1 MINGYN
7 IRKING
13 EEILCLYLD
22 LSSEF
27 ANLDSKKNKN
37 LKSEIKKYIK
47 KNKINFKG
55 VKVALVIGGFLVG
68 TVMLNSIKQP
78 DDNFNNKNNIVAIMN
93 EVHDNITSNNTL
105 QEDETKEEN
114 VVLQDSDVNVDDK
127 VNNVDNNTTNQIN
140 KEEINSNNNNV
151 VKENNNKVEVKKE
164 EDIVKEEV
172 IDNNIYVNVRR
183 NNGNIEK
190 YELEEYIIGVVGA
203 EMPASFNKE
212 ALKAQSVVARTY
224 ALKSIKNNKQ
234 LTSDNNTQNFKDNNE
249 LKKMWGSSYN
259 TYYNKI
265 KSAVLETK
273 GLYLSYNNDYVDAV
287 YHSTSN
293 GNTEDAVYVWGNSVP
308 YLKSVSSEYD
318 NTNKNYNSSI
328 TLTYNEISNKLKNSI
343 DSNTK
348 FNIISRTSGNRVKE
362 IEINGTTYSGVEFRK
377 LLNLRSADFSI
388 ENNGANVVIS
398 TNGYGHGVGMSQY
411 GANGM
416 ANNGSSYTDILLH
429 YYTGVSIKNI
439 Y

>member
-13 EEILCLYLD
+13 EEVLCLYLD

-27 ANLDSKKNKN
+27 ANLDSKKNKS
-37 LKSEIKKYIK
+37 LKKDIKKYIK

-55 VKVALVIGGFLVG
+55 VKVALIIGGFLVG
-68 TVMLNSIKQP
+68 TVILNNVNQS
-78 DDNFNNKNNIVAIMN
+78 DNNFNNENNIVAIMN
-93 EVHDNITSNNTL
+93 EEHENIIDSNTL
-105 QEDETKEEN
+105 QEDENKEED
-114 VVLQDSDVNVDDK
+114 VVVQDSDVNVE
-127 VNNVDNNTTNQIN
+127 NNTTNQIN
-140 KEEINSNNNNV
+140 KEDIKNHNNV
-151 VKENNNKVEVKKE
+151 VKESNNKVEVKKE

-234 LTSDNNTQNFKDNNE
+234 LTSDNSTQNFKDNNE

-273 GLYLSYNNDYVDAV
+273 GLYLSYNNDYADAV

-318 NTNKNYNSSI
+318 NTNKNYNSII

-429 YYTGVSIKNI
+429 YYTGVAIKNI

>member
-13 EEILCLYLD
+13 EEVLCLYLD

-27 ANLDSKKNKN
+27 ANLDSKKNKS
-37 LKSEIKKYIK
+37 LKKDIKKYIK

-55 VKVALVIGGFLVG
+55 VKVALIIGGFLVG
-68 TVMLNSIKQP
+68 TVMLNNVNQS
-78 DDNFNNKNNIVAIMN
+78 DNNFNNENNIVAIMN
-93 EVHDNITSNNTL
+93 EEHENIIDSNTL
-105 QEDETKEEN
+105 QEDENKEEY
-114 VVLQDSDVNVDDK
+114 VVVQDSDVNVE
-127 VNNVDNNTTNQIN
+127 NNTTNQIN
-140 KEEINSNNNNV
+140 KEDIKNHNNV
-151 VKENNNKVEVKKE
+151 VKESNNKVEVKKE

-234 LTSDNNTQNFKDNNE
+234 LTTDNSTQNFKDNNE

-293 GNTEDAVYVWGNSVP
+293 GNTEDAVYVWGNSVT

-318 NTNKNYNSSI
+318 NTNKNYNSII

>member
-13 EEILCLYLD
+13 EEVLCLYLD

-27 ANLDSKKNKN
+27 ANLDSKNNKS
-37 LKSEIKKYIK
+37 LKSDIKKYIK

-55 VKVALVIGGFLVG
+55 VKVALIIGGFLVG
-68 TVMLNSIKQP
+68 TVILNSVNQP
-78 DDNFNNKNNIVAIMN
+78 NNNFNNKSSIVAIMN
-93 EVHDNITSNNTL
+93 EEHDNITSDNTL
-105 QEDETKEEN
+105 QEDEIKEEDA
-114 VVLQDSDVNVDDK
+114 VLQDSDDNVDNK
-127 VNNVDNNTTNQIN
+127 VNNVENNTKNQIN
-140 KEEINSNNNNV
+140 KEKVKNKDNV
-151 VKENNNKVEVKKE
+151 VKESNNKVEVKKE

-190 YELEEYIIGVVGA
+190 YELEEYIIGVVSA

-234 LTSDNNTQNFKDNNE
+234 LTSDNSTQNFKDNNE
-249 LKKMWGSSYN
+249 LKKMWGINYN
-259 TYYNKI
+259 TYHNKI

-318 NTNKNYNSSI
+318 NTNKNYSSSI

-388 ENNGANVVIS
+388 ENNGANIVIS

>member
-13 EEILCLYLD
+13 EEVLCLYLD

-27 ANLDSKKNKN
+27 ANLDSKKNKS
-37 LKSEIKKYIK
+37 LKKDIKKYIN

-55 VKVALVIGGFLVG
+55 VKVALIIGGFLVG
-68 TVMLNSIKQP
+68 TVMLNNIKQL
-78 DDNFNNKNNIVAIMN
+78 DNSFNNNNSIVAIMN
-93 EVHDNITSNNTL
+93 EEHENIIYNNTL
-105 QEDETKEEN
+105 QEDENKEED
-114 VVLQDSDVNVDDK
+114 VVVQDSDVNVE
-127 VNNVDNNTTNQIN
+127 NNTTNQIN
-140 KEEINSNNNNV
+140 KEDIKNHNNV
-151 VKENNNKVEVKKE
+151 VKESNNKVEVKKE

-234 LTSDNNTQNFKDNNE
+234 LTSDNSTQNFKDNNE

-318 NTNKNYNSSI
+318 NTNKNYNSII

>member
-13 EEILCLYLD
+13 EEVLCLYLD

-27 ANLDSKKNKN
+27 ANLNSKKNKS
-37 LKSEIKKYIK
+37 LKKDIKKYIK

-55 VKVALVIGGFLVG
+55 VKVALIIGGFLVG
-68 TVMLNSIKQP
+68 TVMLNNVNQS
-78 DDNFNNKNNIVAIMN
+78 DNNFNNENNIVAIMN
-93 EVHDNITSNNTL
+93 EEHENIIDSNTL
-105 QEDETKEEN
+105 QEDENKEEY
-114 VVLQDSDVNVDDK
+114 VVVQDSDVNVE
-127 VNNVDNNTTNQIN
+127 NNTTNQIN
-140 KEEINSNNNNV
+140 KEDIKNHNNV
-151 VKENNNKVEVKKE
+151 VKESNNKVEVKKE

-234 LTSDNNTQNFKDNNE
+234 LTTDNSTQNFKDNNE

-273 GLYLSYNNDYVDAV
+273 GLYLSYNNDYADAV

-318 NTNKNYNSSI
+318 NTNKNYNSII
-328 TLTYNEISNKLKNSI
+328 TLTYNEISTKLKNSI

-416 ANNGSSYTDILLH
+416 ANNGSSYRDILLH

>member
-1 MINGYN
+1 M
-7 IRKING
+7 
-13 EEILCLYLD
+13 LCLYLD

-27 ANLDSKKNKN
+27 ANLDPKKNRNIKKN
-37 LKSEIKKYIK
+37 IEKYIK

-55 VKVALVIGGFLVG
+55 VKVALIIGGFLVG
-68 TVMLNSIKQP
+68 TIMLNNKKQL
-78 DDNFNNKNNIVAIMN
+78 DNSFNNKSSIVAIMN
-93 EVHDNITSNNTL
+93 EEHDNIIDNNTL

-114 VVLQDSDVNVDDK
+114 VVLQDSDDNIDNK
-127 VNNVDNNTTNQIN
+127 VNNVENNTINQIN
-140 KEEINSNNNNV
+140 KEDIKNYNNV
-151 VKENNNKVEVKKE
+151 VKESSNKVEVKKE

-190 YELEEYIIGVVGA
+190 YELEEYIIGVVSA

-224 ALKSIKNNKQ
+224 ALKSIKSNKQ
-234 LTSDNNTQNFKDNNE
+234 LTSDNSTQNFKDNNE
-249 LKKMWGSSYN
+249 LKKMWEINYN

-318 NTNKNYNSSI
+318 NTNKNYNSTI

-416 ANNGSSYTDILLH
+416 ANNGSSYRDILLH

>member
-37 LKSEIKKYIK
+37 LKKEIKKYIK

-55 VKVALVIGGFLVG
+55 VKVALIIGGFLVG

-78 DDNFNNKNNIVAIMN
+78 DDNFNNKNSIVAIMN
-93 EVHDNITSNNTL
+93 EEHENIIDNNTL
-105 QEDETKEEN
+105 QEDENKEEN
-114 VVLQDSDVNVDDK
+114 VVLQDSDDNIDNK
-127 VNNVDNNTTNQIN
+127 ANNVENNTINQIN
-140 KEEINSNNNNV
+140 KKKVKNRDNV
-151 VKENNNKVEVKKE
+151 VKESNNKVEVKKE

-234 LTSDNNTQNFKDNNE
+234 LTSDNSTQNFKDNNE

-318 NTNKNYNSSI
+318 NTNKNYNSTI

-416 ANNGSSYTDILLH
+416 ANNGSSYRDILLH

>member
-13 EEILCLYLD
+13 EEVLCLYLD

-27 ANLDSKKNKN
+27 ANLDSKKNKP
-37 LKSEIKKYIK
+37 LKKDIKKYIK
-47 KNKINFKG
+47 KNKITFKG
-55 VKVALVIGGFLVG
+55 VKVALIIGGFLVG
-68 TVMLNSIKQP
+68 TVMLNNVNQS
-78 DDNFNNKNNIVAIMN
+78 DNNFNNKNNIVAIMN
-93 EVHDNITSNNTL
+93 EEHENKIDNNTL
-105 QEDETKEEN
+105 QEDEDKEED
-114 VVLQDSDVNVDDK
+114 VVVQDSDVNVDNK
-127 VNNVDNNTTNQIN
+127 VNNVENNTTNQIN
-140 KEEINSNNNNV
+140 KEEIKNKDNV

-212 ALKAQSVVARTY
+212 ALKAQSVVARTF

-234 LTSDNNTQNFKDNNE
+234 LTSDNSTQNFKDNNE

-293 GNTEDAVYVWGNSVP
+293 GNTEDAVYVWGNTVP

-388 ENNGANVVIS
+388 ENNGANVVIN

>member
-13 EEILCLYLD
+13 EEVLCLYLD

-37 LKSEIKKYIK
+37 LKKEIKKYIK

-68 TVMLNSIKQP
+68 TIMLNNIKQP
-78 DDNFNNKNNIVAIMN
+78 DNNFNNNNSIVAIMN
-93 EVHDNITSNNTL
+93 EEHDDITSNNTL
-105 QEDETKEEN
+105 QEDENKEED
-114 VVLQDSDVNVDDK
+114 VVVQDSDVNVE
-127 VNNVDNNTTNQIN
+127 NNAANQIN
-140 KEEINSNNNNV
+140 KEEVKNYNNV
-151 VKENNNKVEVKKE
+151 VKESSNKVEVKKE

-224 ALKSIKNNKQ
+224 ALKSIKSNKQ
-234 LTSDNNTQNFKDNNE
+234 LTSDNSTQNFKDNNE
-249 LKKMWGSSYN
+249 LKKMWGINYN

-318 NTNKNYNSSI
+318 NTNKNYNSTI

-416 ANNGSSYTDILLH
+416 ANNGSSYRDILLH

>member
-13 EEILCLYLD
+13 EEVLCLYLD

-37 LKSEIKKYIK
+37 LKKEIKKYIK

-68 TVMLNSIKQP
+68 TVMLNNIKQI
-78 DDNFNNKNNIVAIMN
+78 DNNSNNNNSIVAIMN
-93 EVHDNITSNNTL
+93 EEHNDITSNNTL
-105 QEDETKEEN
+105 QEDETKEEDA
-114 VVLQDSDVNVDDK
+114 VLQDSDVDVDNK
-127 VNNVDNNTTNQIN
+127 VNNVENNTTSQIN
-140 KEEINSNNNNV
+140 KEEVKNKNNV

-234 LTSDNNTQNFKDNNE
+234 LTTDNSTQNFKDNNE

-318 NTNKNYNSSI
+318 NTNKNYNSTL

>member
-1 MINGYN
+1 M
-7 IRKING
+7 
-13 EEILCLYLD
+13 LCLYLD

-27 ANLDSKKNKN
+27 ANLDSKTNKS
-37 LKSEIKKYIK
+37 LKSDIKKYIK

-55 VKVALVIGGFLVG
+55 VKVALIIGGFLVG
-68 TVMLNSIKQP
+68 TVMLNNVNQP
-78 DDNFNNKNNIVAIMN
+78 NNDFNNKSSIVAIMN
-93 EVHDNITSNNTL
+93 EEHDNITSDNTL

-114 VVLQDSDVNVDDK
+114 AVLQDSDVSVDNR
-127 VNNVDNNTTNQIN
+127 VNNVENNTKNQIN
-140 KEEINSNNNNV
+140 KEEIRNNNNV
-151 VKENNNKVEVKKE
+151 VKESNNKVEVKKE

-172 IDNNIYVNVRR
+172 IDNNIYINVRR

-234 LTSDNNTQNFKDNNE
+234 LTSDNSTQNFKDNNE

-318 NTNKNYNSSI
+318 NTNKNYSSSI

-416 ANNGSSYTDILLH
+416 ANNGSIYTDILLH

>member
-13 EEILCLYLD
+13 EEVLCLYLD

-27 ANLDSKKNKN
+27 ANLDSKKNKS
-37 LKSEIKKYIK
+37 LKKDIKKYIK

-55 VKVALVIGGFLVG
+55 VKVALIIGGFLVG
-68 TVMLNSIKQP
+68 TVMLNNVNQS
-78 DDNFNNKNNIVAIMN
+78 DNNFNNENNIVAIMN
-93 EVHDNITSNNTL
+93 EEHENIIDSNTL
-105 QEDETKEEN
+105 QEDENKEED
-114 VVLQDSDVNVDDK
+114 VVVQDSDVNVE
-127 VNNVDNNTTNQIN
+127 NNTTNQIN
-140 KEEINSNNNNV
+140 KEDIKNHNNV
-151 VKENNNKVEVKKE
+151 VKESNNKVEVKKE

-234 LTSDNNTQNFKDNNE
+234 LTSDNSTQNFKDNNE

-273 GLYLSYNNDYVDAV
+273 GLYLSYNNDYADAV

-318 NTNKNYNSSI
+318 NTNKNYNSII

>member
-13 EEILCLYLD
+13 EEVLCLYLD

-27 ANLDSKKNKN
+27 ANLDSKKNKS
-37 LKSEIKKYIK
+37 LKKDIKKYIK

-55 VKVALVIGGFLVG
+55 VKVALIIGGFLVG

-93 EVHDNITSNNTL
+93 EEHENIIDNNTL
-105 QEDETKEEN
+105 QKDETKEEN
-114 VVLQDSDVNVDDK
+114 IVLQDSDDNVDNK
-127 VNNVDNNTTNQIN
+127 VNNVENNSINQIN
-140 KEEINSNNNNV
+140 KKEINNKDNV

-212 ALKAQSVVARTY
+212 ALKAQCVVARTY

-234 LTSDNNTQNFKDNNE
+234 LTSDNSTQNFKDNNE

-308 YLKSVSSEYD
+308 YLKSVSSDYD
-318 NTNKNYNSSI
+318 NTNKKYNSTI

-416 ANNGSSYTDILLH
+416 ANNGSSYRDILLH

>member
-13 EEILCLYLD
+13 EEVLCLYLD

-27 ANLDSKKNKN
+27 ANLDSEKNKS
-37 LKSEIKKYIK
+37 LKKDIKKYIK

-68 TVMLNSIKQP
+68 TIMLNNIKQP
-78 DDNFNNKNNIVAIMN
+78 DNNFNNNNSIVAIMN
-93 EVHDNITSNNTL
+93 EEHDDITSNNTL
-105 QEDETKEEN
+105 QEDENKEEN
-114 VVLQDSDVNVDDK
+114 VVLQDSDDNIDNK
-127 VNNVDNNTTNQIN
+127 VNNLENNTTNQIN
-140 KEEINSNNNNV
+140 KEEVKNYNNV
-151 VKENNNKVEVKKE
+151 VKESSNKVEVKKE

-234 LTSDNNTQNFKDNNE
+234 LTSDNSTQNFKDNNE
-249 LKKMWGSSYN
+249 LKKMWGINYK

-265 KSAVLETK
+265 KSTVLETK

-318 NTNKNYNSSI
+318 NTNKNYNITI
-328 TLTYNEISNKLKNSI
+328 TLTYNEISNKLKNNI

-348 FNIISRTSGNRVKE
+348 FNIISKTSGNRVKE

-416 ANNGSSYTDILLH
+416 ANNGSSYRDILLH

>member
-13 EEILCLYLD
+13 EEVLCLYLD

-27 ANLDSKKNKN
+27 ADLDSKKNKN
-37 LKSEIKKYIK
+37 LKKEIKKYIK

-68 TVMLNSIKQP
+68 TIMLNNIKQP
-78 DDNFNNKNNIVAIMN
+78 DNNFNNNNSIVAIMN
-93 EVHDNITSNNTL
+93 EEHDDITSNNTL
-105 QEDETKEEN
+105 QEDENKEED
-114 VVLQDSDVNVDDK
+114 VVVQDSDVNVE
-127 VNNVDNNTTNQIN
+127 NNAANQIN
-140 KEEINSNNNNV
+140 KEEVKNYNNV
-151 VKENNNKVEVKKE
+151 VKKSNNKVEVKKE

-224 ALKSIKNNKQ
+224 ALKSIKSNKQ
-234 LTSDNNTQNFKDNNE
+234 LTSDNSTQNFKDNNE
-249 LKKMWGSSYN
+249 LKKMWGINYN

-318 NTNKNYNSSI
+318 NTNKNYNSTI

-416 ANNGSSYTDILLH
+416 ANNGSSYRDILLH

>member
-13 EEILCLYLD
+13 EEVLCLYLD

-27 ANLDSKKNKN
+27 ANLDSKKNKS
-37 LKSEIKKYIK
+37 LKKDIKKYIK

-55 VKVALVIGGFLVG
+55 VKVALIIGGFLVG
-68 TVMLNSIKQP
+68 TVMLNNVNQS
-78 DDNFNNKNNIVAIMN
+78 DNNFNNENNIVAIMN
-93 EVHDNITSNNTL
+93 EEHQNIIDSNTL
-105 QEDETKEEN
+105 QEDENKEEY
-114 VVLQDSDVNVDDK
+114 VVVQDSDVNVE
-127 VNNVDNNTTNQIN
+127 DNATNQIN
-140 KEEINSNNNNV
+140 KEDIKNHNNV
-151 VKENNNKVEVKKE
+151 VKESSNKVEVKKE

-234 LTSDNNTQNFKDNNE
+234 LTSDNSTQNFKDNNE

-293 GNTEDAVYVWGNSVP
+293 GNTEDAVYVWENSVP

-318 NTNKNYNSSI
+318 NTNKNYNSII

>member
-13 EEILCLYLD
+13 EEVLCLYLD

-27 ANLDSKKNKN
+27 ANLDSKKNKS
-37 LKSEIKKYIK
+37 LKKDIKKYIK
-47 KNKINFKG
+47 KNKITFKG
-55 VKVALVIGGFLVG
+55 VKVALIIGGFLVG
-68 TVMLNSIKQP
+68 TVMLNNVNQS
-78 DDNFNNKNNIVAIMN
+78 DNNFNNKNNIVAIMN
-93 EVHDNITSNNTL
+93 EEHENKIDNNTL
-105 QEDETKEEN
+105 QEDENKEED
-114 VVLQDSDVNVDDK
+114 VVVQDSDVNVDNK
-127 VNNVDNNTTNQIN
+127 VNNVENNTTNQIN
-140 KEEINSNNNNV
+140 KEEIKNEDNV

-172 IDNNIYVNVRR
+172 IDNNIYINVRR

-234 LTSDNNTQNFKDNNE
+234 LTSDNSTQNFKDNNE

-318 NTNKNYNSSI
+318 NTNKNYNSII

>member
-27 ANLDSKKNKN
+27 ANLDSKKNKS
-37 LKSEIKKYIK
+37 LKKNIKKYIK
-47 KNKINFKG
+47 KNKITFKG
-55 VKVALVIGGFLVG
+55 VKVALIIGGFLVG
-68 TVMLNSIKQP
+68 TVMLNNVNQF
-78 DDNFNNKNNIVAIMN
+78 DNNFNNKNNIVAIMN
-93 EVHDNITSNNTL
+93 EEHDDIIDNNTL
-105 QEDETKEEN
+105 QENENKEED
-114 VVLQDSDVNVDDK
+114 VVVQDSDVE
-127 VNNVDNNTTNQIN
+127 NNTTNQIN
-140 KEEINSNNNNV
+140 KKKVKNRDNV
-151 VKENNNKVEVKKE
+151 VKESNNKVEVKKE

-234 LTSDNNTQNFKDNNE
+234 LTSDNSTQNFKDNNE

-265 KSAVLETK
+265 KSAVLDTK

-308 YLKSVSSEYD
+308 YLKSVSSDYD
-318 NTNKNYNSSI
+318 NTNKNYNSTI

-416 ANNGSSYTDILLH
+416 ANNGSSYRDILLH

>member
-13 EEILCLYLD
+13 EEVLCLYLD

-37 LKSEIKKYIK
+37 FKKEIIKYIK

-55 VKVALVIGGFLVG
+55 VKVALIIGGFLVG
-68 TVMLNSIKQP
+68 TVILNSVNQP
-78 DDNFNNKNNIVAIMN
+78 NNNFNNKSSIVAIMN
-93 EVHDNITSNNTL
+93 EEHDNITSDNTL
-105 QEDETKEEN
+105 QEDEIKEEDA
-114 VVLQDSDVNVDDK
+114 VLQDSDDNVDNK
-127 VNNVDNNTTNQIN
+127 VNNVENNTKNQIN
-140 KEEINSNNNNV
+140 KEKVKNKDNV
-151 VKENNNKVEVKKE
+151 VKESNNKVEVKKE
-164 EDIVKEEV
+164 EDIVKEKV

-190 YELEEYIIGVVGA
+190 YELEEYIIGVVSA

-234 LTSDNNTQNFKDNNE
+234 LTSDNSTQNFKDNNE

-318 NTNKNYNSSI
+318 NTNKNYSSSI

-348 FNIISRTSGNRVKE
+348 FNIISKTSGNRVKE

-388 ENNGANVVIS
+388 ENNGVNVVIS

>member
-13 EEILCLYLD
+13 EEVLCLYLD

-27 ANLDSKKNKN
+27 ANLDSKKNKS
-37 LKSEIKKYIK
+37 LKKDIKKYIK
-47 KNKINFKG
+47 KNKITFKG
-55 VKVALVIGGFLVG
+55 VKVALIIGGFLVG
-68 TVMLNSIKQP
+68 TVMLNNVNQP
-78 DDNFNNKNNIVAIMN
+78 DNNFYNKNNIVAIMN
-93 EVHDNITSNNTL
+93 EEHENMIDNNTL
-105 QEDETKEEN
+105 QEDENKEED
-114 VVLQDSDVNVDDK
+114 VVVQDSDVNVDNK
-127 VNNVDNNTTNQIN
+127 VNNVENNTTNQIN
-140 KEEINSNNNNV
+140 KEEIKNKDNV
-151 VKENNNKVEVKKE
+151 VKESNNKVEVKKE

-203 EMPASFNKE
+203 EMPVSFNKE

-224 ALKSIKNNKQ
+224 ALKSIKNNKH
-234 LTSDNNTQNFKDNNE
+234 LTSDNSTQNFKDNNE

-293 GNTEDAVYVWGNSVP
+293 GNTEDAVYVWGNTVP

>member
-68 TVMLNSIKQP
+68 TVMLNNIKQP
-78 DDNFNNKNNIVAIMN
+78 DNSFNNNSIVAIMN
-93 EVHDNITSNNTL
+93 EEHDNITSNNTL

-234 LTSDNNTQNFKDNNE
+234 LTSDNSTQNFKDNNE

-318 NTNKNYNSSI
+318 NTNKNYSSSI

-348 FNIISRTSGNRVKE
+348 FNIISKTSGNRVKE

-388 ENNGANVVIS
+388 ENNGVNVVIS

>member
-13 EEILCLYLD
+13 EEVLCLYLD

-37 LKSEIKKYIK
+37 LKKEIKKYIK

-55 VKVALVIGGFLVG
+55 VKVALIIGGFLVG
-68 TVMLNSIKQP
+68 TIMLNNKKQL
-78 DDNFNNKNNIVAIMN
+78 DNSFNNKSSIVAIMN
-93 EVHDNITSNNTL
+93 EEHDNIIDNNTL

-114 VVLQDSDVNVDDK
+114 VVLQDSDDNIDNK
-127 VNNVDNNTTNQIN
+127 VNNVENNSTNQIN
-140 KEEINSNNNNV
+140 KEDIKNNNNV
-151 VKENNNKVEVKKE
+151 VKESSNKVEVKKE

-190 YELEEYIIGVVGA
+190 YELEEYIIGVVSA

-224 ALKSIKNNKQ
+224 ALKSIKSNKQ
-234 LTSDNNTQNFKDNNE
+234 LTSDNSTQNFKDNNE
-249 LKKMWGSSYN
+249 LKKMWEINYN

-318 NTNKNYNSSI
+318 NTNKNYNSTI

-416 ANNGSSYTDILLH
+416 ANNGSSYRDILLH

>member
-27 ANLDSKKNKN
+27 ANLDSKKNKS
-37 LKSEIKKYIK
+37 LKKNIKKYIK
-47 KNKINFKG
+47 KNKITFKG
-55 VKVALVIGGFLVG
+55 VKVALIIGGFLVG
-68 TVMLNSIKQP
+68 TVMLNNVNQF
-78 DDNFNNKNNIVAIMN
+78 DNNFNNKNNIVAIMN
-93 EVHDNITSNNTL
+93 EEHDDIIDNNTL
-105 QEDETKEEN
+105 QEDESKEEDA
-114 VVLQDSDVNVDDK
+114 VLQDSDVNVDNRA
-127 VNNVDNNTTNQIN
+127 NNVENNTTDQIN
-140 KEEINSNNNNV
+140 KEKVKNKDNV
-151 VKENNNKVEVKKE
+151 VKESNNKVEVKKE

-234 LTSDNNTQNFKDNNE
+234 LTSDNSTQNFKDNNE

-265 KSAVLETK
+265 KSAVLDTK

-308 YLKSVSSEYD
+308 YLKSVSSDYD
-318 NTNKNYNSSI
+318 NTNKNYNSTI

-416 ANNGSSYTDILLH
+416 ANNGSSYRDILLH

>member
-7 IRKING
+7 IRNING
-13 EEILCLYLD
+13 EEVLCLYLD
-22 LSSEF
+22 LYSEF
-27 ANLDSKKNKN
+27 ANLNSQENKSIKKI
-37 LKSEIKKYIK
+37 IKKYIK
-47 KNKINFKG
+47 KNRISFKG
-55 VKVALVIGGFLVG
+55 VKVALIIGGFLVG
-68 TVMLNSIKQP
+68 TVMLNNIKQP
-78 DDNFNNKNNIVAIMN
+78 DNSFNNKSSIVAIMN
-93 EVHDNITSNNTL
+93 EEQDNLDNNSIE
-105 QEDETKEEN
+105 QENEN
-114 VVLQDSDVNVDDK
+114 KKKNIVQDSDDTINSQIDNVEK
-127 VNNVDNNTTNQIN
+127 NNNQIN
-140 KEEINSNNNNV
+140 KYEIKNNDS
-151 VKENNNKVEVKKE
+151 VKESTKNVEVKKE
-164 EDIVKEEV
+164 EDILKEEV

-234 LTSDNNTQNFKDNNE
+234 LTSNNSTQNFKDNNE

-265 KSAVLETK
+265 KSAVLDTK

-318 NTNKNYNSSI
+318 NTNQNYNNTI

-343 DSNTK
+343 DNNTK
-348 FNIISRTSGNRVKE
+348 FNIISRTSSNRVKE
-362 IEINGTTYSGVEFRK
+362 IEINGKTYSGVEFRK

-416 ANNGSSYTDILLH
+416 ANNGGNYRDILLH

>member
-13 EEILCLYLD
+13 EEVLCLYLD

-27 ANLDSKKNKN
+27 ANLDSKKNKS
-37 LKSEIKKYIK
+37 LKKDIKKYIK
-47 KNKINFKG
+47 KNKITFKG
-55 VKVALVIGGFLVG
+55 VKVALIIGGFLVG
-68 TVMLNSIKQP
+68 TVMLNNVNQS
-78 DDNFNNKNNIVAIMN
+78 DNNFNNKNNIVAIMN
-93 EVHDNITSNNTL
+93 EEHKNIIDSNTL
-105 QEDETKEEN
+105 QEDEDKEE
-114 VVLQDSDVNVDDK
+114 VVVVQDSDVNVDNK
-127 VNNVDNNTTNQIN
+127 VNNVENNTTNQIN
-140 KEEINSNNNNV
+140 KEEIKNKDNV

-234 LTSDNNTQNFKDNNE
+234 LTSDNSTQNFKDNNE

>member
-13 EEILCLYLD
+13 EEVLCLYLD

-27 ANLDSKKNKN
+27 ANLDSKKNKS
-37 LKSEIKKYIK
+37 LKKDIKKYIK

-68 TVMLNSIKQP
+68 TVMLNNIKQP
-78 DDNFNNKNNIVAIMN
+78 DNSFNNNSIVAIMN

-140 KEEINSNNNNV
+140 KEEINNNNNNV

-190 YELEEYIIGVVGA
+190 FELEEYIIGVVGA

-234 LTSDNNTQNFKDNNE
+234 LTSDNSTQNFKDNNE

-318 NTNKNYNSSI
+318 NTNKNYNSAI

-343 DSNTK
+343 DNNTK

-362 IEINGTTYSGVEFRK
+362 MEINGITYSGVEFRK

>member
-13 EEILCLYLD
+13 EEVLCLYLD

-27 ANLDSKKNKN
+27 ANLDSKKNKS
-37 LKSEIKKYIK
+37 LKKNIKKYIK

-55 VKVALVIGGFLVG
+55 VKVALIIGGFLVG
-68 TVMLNSIKQP
+68 TVMLNNVNQS
-78 DDNFNNKNNIVAIMN
+78 DNNFNNKNNIVAIMN
-93 EVHDNITSNNTL
+93 EEHENTIDNNTL
-105 QEDETKEEN
+105 QEDENKEED
-114 VVLQDSDVNVDDK
+114 VVVQDSDVNVDNK
-127 VNNVDNNTTNQIN
+127 VNNVENNITNQIN
-140 KEEINSNNNNV
+140 KEEIKNNNNNV
-151 VKENNNKVEVKKE
+151 VKENNKVEVKKE

-234 LTSDNNTQNFKDNNE
+234 LTSDNSTQNFKDNNE

-388 ENNGANVVIS
+388 ENNGANIVIS

>member
-13 EEILCLYLD
+13 EEVLCLYLD

-37 LKSEIKKYIK
+37 LKKEIKKYIK

-68 TVMLNSIKQP
+68 TVMLNNIKQT
-78 DDNFNNKNNIVAIMN
+78 DNNFNKNSIVAIMN
-93 EVHDNITSNNTL
+93 EEHNDITSNNTL
-105 QEDETKEEN
+105 QEDETKEEDA
-114 VVLQDSDVNVDDK
+114 VLQDSDVDVDNK
-127 VNNVDNNTTNQIN
+127 VNNVENNTTSQIN
-140 KEEINSNNNNV
+140 KEEVKNKNNV

-234 LTSDNNTQNFKDNNE
+234 LTTDNSTQNFKDNNE

-318 NTNKNYNSSI
+318 NTNKNYNSTL

-348 FNIISRTSGNRVKE
+348 FNIISRTSGNEVKE

>member
-13 EEILCLYLD
+13 QEVLCLYLD

-27 ANLDSKKNKN
+27 ADLDSKKNKN
-37 LKSEIKKYIK
+37 LKKEIKKYIK

-68 TVMLNSIKQP
+68 TIMLNNIKQL
-78 DDNFNNKNNIVAIMN
+78 DNNFNNNNSIVAIMN
-93 EVHDNITSNNTL
+93 EEHDDITSNNTL
-105 QEDETKEEN
+105 QEDENKEED
-114 VVLQDSDVNVDDK
+114 VVVQDSDVNVE
-127 VNNVDNNTTNQIN
+127 NNAANQIN
-140 KEEINSNNNNV
+140 KEEVKNYNNV
-151 VKENNNKVEVKKE
+151 VKESSNKVEVKKE

-224 ALKSIKNNKQ
+224 ALKSIKSNKQ
-234 LTSDNNTQNFKDNNE
+234 LTSDNSTQNFKDNNE
-249 LKKMWGSSYN
+249 LKKMWGINYN

-318 NTNKNYNSSI
+318 NTNKNYNSTI

-416 ANNGSSYTDILLH
+416 ANNGSSYRDILLH

>member
-13 EEILCLYLD
+13 EEVLCLYLD

-68 TVMLNSIKQP
+68 TVMLNNIKQP
-78 DDNFNNKNNIVAIMN
+78 DNSFNNNSIVAIMN
-93 EVHDNITSNNTL
+93 EEHDNITSNNTL

-234 LTSDNNTQNFKDNNE
+234 LTSDNSTQNFKDNNE

-318 NTNKNYNSSI
+318 NTNKNYSSSI

>member
-13 EEILCLYLD
+13 EEVLCLYLD

-27 ANLDSKKNKN
+27 ADLDSKKNKN
-37 LKSEIKKYIK
+37 LKKEIKKYIK

-68 TVMLNSIKQP
+68 TIMLNNIKQP
-78 DDNFNNKNNIVAIMN
+78 DNNFNNNNSIVAIMN
-93 EVHDNITSNNTL
+93 EEHDDITSNNTL
-105 QEDETKEEN
+105 QEDENKEED
-114 VVLQDSDVNVDDK
+114 VVVQDSDVNVE
-127 VNNVDNNTTNQIN
+127 NNAANQIN
-140 KEEINSNNNNV
+140 KEEVKNYNNV
-151 VKENNNKVEVKKE
+151 VKESSNKVEVKKE

-224 ALKSIKNNKQ
+224 ALKSIKSNKQ
-234 LTSDNNTQNFKDNNE
+234 LTSDNSTQNFKDNNE
-249 LKKMWGSSYN
+249 LKKMWGINYN

-318 NTNKNYNSSI
+318 NTNKNYNSTI

-416 ANNGSSYTDILLH
+416 ANNGSSYRDILLH

>member
-13 EEILCLYLD
+13 EEVLCLYLD

-27 ANLDSKKNKN
+27 ANLDSKKNKS
-37 LKSEIKKYIK
+37 LKKNIKKYIK

-55 VKVALVIGGFLVG
+55 VKIALIIGGFLVG
-68 TVMLNSIKQP
+68 TVMLNNVNQP
-78 DDNFNNKNNIVAIMN
+78 DNNFYNKNNIVAIMN
-93 EVHDNITSNNTL
+93 EEHENKIDNNTL
-105 QEDETKEEN
+105 QEDEDKEED
-114 VVLQDSDVNVDDK
+114 VVVQDSDVNVDNK
-127 VNNVDNNTTNQIN
+127 VNNVENNTTNQIN
-140 KEEINSNNNNV
+140 KEKVRNKDNV
-151 VKENNNKVEVKKE
+151 VKESNNKVEVKKE

-224 ALKSIKNNKQ
+224 ALKSIKSNKQ
-234 LTSDNNTQNFKDNNE
+234 LTSDNSTQNFKDNNE

-265 KSAVLETK
+265 KSAVLDTK

-348 FNIISRTSGNRVKE
+348 FNIISKTSGNRVKE

-388 ENNGANVVIS
+388 ENNGANIVIS

>member
-13 EEILCLYLD
+13 EEVLCLYLD

-37 LKSEIKKYIK
+37 LKKEIKKYIK

-68 TVMLNSIKQP
+68 NVMLNNIKQP

-93 EVHDNITSNNTL
+93 EEHENIIDNNTL
-105 QEDETKEEN
+105 QEDENKED
-114 VVLQDSDVNVDDK
+114 VVLQDSDVDVDNK
-127 VNNVDNNTTNQIN
+127 ANNVENNTTNKIN
-140 KEEINSNNNNV
+140 KEEIKNNNNNV
-151 VKENNNKVEVKKE
+151 VKENNNKVEVKKD

-212 ALKAQSVVARTY
+212 TLKAQSVVARTY

-234 LTSDNNTQNFKDNNE
+234 LTSDNSTQNFKDNNE

-259 TYYNKI
+259 TFYNKI

-273 GLYLSYNNDYVDAV
+273 GLYLSYNNDYADAV

-318 NTNKNYNSSI
+318 NTNKNYNSTI

-348 FNIISRTSGNRVKE
+348 FNIISKTSGNRVKE

-416 ANNGSSYTDILLH
+416 ANAGYSYKNILSH
-429 YYTGVSIKNI
+429 YYPGTTLTK
-439 Y
+439 

>member
-13 EEILCLYLD
+13 EEVLCLYLD

-37 LKSEIKKYIK
+37 LKKEIKKYIK

-68 TVMLNSIKQP
+68 TIMLNNIKQP
-78 DDNFNNKNNIVAIMN
+78 DNNFNNNNSIVAIMN
-93 EVHDNITSNNTL
+93 VEHDDITSNNTL

-114 VVLQDSDVNVDDK
+114 VVLQDSDDNIDNK
-127 VNNVDNNTTNQIN
+127 VNNVENNTISQIN
-140 KEEINSNNNNV
+140 KEEVKNYNNV
-151 VKENNNKVEVKKE
+151 VKKSNNKVEVKKE

-234 LTSDNNTQNFKDNNE
+234 LTSDNSTQNFKDNNE

-308 YLKSVSSEYD
+308 YLKSVSSDYD
-318 NTNKNYNSSI
+318 NTNKNYNSTI

-416 ANNGSSYTDILLH
+416 ANNGSSYRDILLH

>member
-1 MINGYN
+1 MINGYV

-13 EEILCLYLD
+13 EEVLCLYLD

-93 EVHDNITSNNTL
+93 EEHDDITSNNTL
-105 QEDETKEEN
+105 QEDENKEED
-114 VVLQDSDVNVDDK
+114 VVVQDSDVNVE
-127 VNNVDNNTTNQIN
+127 NNAANQIN
-140 KEEINSNNNNV
+140 KEEVKNYNNV
-151 VKENNNKVEVKKE
+151 VKESSNKVEVKKE

-234 LTSDNNTQNFKDNNE
+234 LTSDNSTQNFKDNNE

-318 NTNKNYNSSI
+318 NTNKNYNSTI

-362 IEINGTTYSGVEFRK
+362 IEINGTTCSGVEFRK

-416 ANNGSSYTDILLH
+416 ANNGSSYRDILLH

>member
-13 EEILCLYLD
+13 EEVLCLYLD

-27 ANLDSKKNKN
+27 ADLDSKKNKN
-37 LKSEIKKYIK
+37 LKKEIKKYIK

-68 TVMLNSIKQP
+68 TIMLNNIKQP
-78 DDNFNNKNNIVAIMN
+78 DNNFNNNNSIVAIMN
-93 EVHDNITSNNTL
+93 EEHDDITSNNTL
-105 QEDETKEEN
+105 QEDENKEEN
-114 VVLQDSDVNVDDK
+114 VVLQDSDDNIDNK
-127 VNNVDNNTTNQIN
+127 VNNLENNTTNQIN
-140 KEEINSNNNNV
+140 KKKVKNRDNV
-151 VKENNNKVEVKKE
+151 VKESNNKVEVKKE

-183 NNGNIEK
+183 NNGNIKK

-224 ALKSIKNNKQ
+224 ALKSIKSNKQ
-234 LTSDNNTQNFKDNNE
+234 LTSDNSTQNFKDNNE

-318 NTNKNYNSSI
+318 NTNKNYNSTI

-416 ANNGSSYTDILLH
+416 ANNGSSYRDILLH

>member
-13 EEILCLYLD
+13 EEVLCLYLD

-37 LKSEIKKYIK
+37 FKKEIIKYIK

-55 VKVALVIGGFLVG
+55 VKVALIIGGFLVG
-68 TVMLNSIKQP
+68 TVILNSVNQP
-78 DDNFNNKNNIVAIMN
+78 NNNFNNKSSIVAIMN
-93 EVHDNITSNNTL
+93 EEHDNITSDNTL
-105 QEDETKEEN
+105 QEDEIKEEDA
-114 VVLQDSDVNVDDK
+114 VLQDSDDNVDNK
-127 VNNVDNNTTNQIN
+127 VNNVENNTKNQIN
-140 KEEINSNNNNV
+140 KEKVKNKDNV
-151 VKENNNKVEVKKE
+151 VKESNNKVEVKKE
-164 EDIVKEEV
+164 EDIVKEKV

-234 LTSDNNTQNFKDNNE
+234 LTSDNSTQNFKDNNE

-318 NTNKNYNSSI
+318 NTNKNYSSSI

-348 FNIISRTSGNRVKE
+348 FNIISKTSGNRVKE

-388 ENNGANVVIS
+388 ENNGVNVVIS

>member
-13 EEILCLYLD
+13 EEVLCLYLD

-27 ANLDSKKNKN
+27 ANLDSKKNKS
-37 LKSEIKKYIK
+37 LKKDIKKYIK

-55 VKVALVIGGFLVG
+55 VKVAYVIGGFLVG
-68 TVMLNSIKQP
+68 TVMLNNIKQP
-78 DDNFNNKNNIVAIMN
+78 DDNFNNNNSIVAIMN
-93 EVHDNITSNNTL
+93 EEHKNIIDSNTL
-105 QEDETKEEN
+105 QEDEDKEE
-114 VVLQDSDVNVDDK
+114 VVVVQDSDVNVDNK
-127 VNNVDNNTTNQIN
+127 VNNVENNTTNQIN
-140 KEEINSNNNNV
+140 KEEIKNKDNV

-234 LTSDNNTQNFKDNNE
+234 LTSDNSTQNFKDNNE
-249 LKKMWGSSYN
+249 LKKIWGSSYN

-308 YLKSVSSEYD
+308 YLKSVSSQYD
-318 NTNKNYNSSI
+318 NTNKNYNSTI

-343 DSNTK
+343 DSNIK

-388 ENNGANVVIS
+388 ENNGANIVIS